1 MKCRFASGEFSRA
14 LIASDSLAQ
23 SRCLIIILINRV
35 RKYKARAQGTPAR
48 QITSGFPFVMKT
60 MSRDIR
66 YTSQGSINAL
76 ARATTDGRRLGL
88 VKLLRSPF
96 GEIRTRVY
104 VLWSA

>member
-14 LIASDSLAQ
+14 LIANDSLAQ

-35 RKYKARAQGTPAR
+35 RIRSIRRGR
-48 QITSGFPFVMKT
+48 RITSGFPFVMKA

-66 YTSQGSINAL
+66 YTSQGFINVL
-76 ARATTDGRRLGL
+76 ARATTDGRRLGLAL